1 MKNYS
6 GTMKAGAFGA
16 AALVAF
22 TCAFGASRTWTGGG
36 DGTSWKD
43 GANWG
48 GTAPAAGDDV
58 TVSATS
64 VNDIGSAAE
73 PLELHSLT
81 LSGAITVSGNPV
93 RIANAGRLRLSSAST
108 AKITAPL
115 VMGTAQTPAVTNS
128 VADGGTLSLEGVISG
143 PANIWVA
150 CDALGGKINLKAQ
163 NTFDGNL
170 IIRQGAVFAY
180 TDGAFGSTAGITD
193 MQEQTSGRTARL
205 WFMGITTYENF
216 KFKTLMQGNAVY
228 FGQNTTNKIYGTV
241 GGSNAHE
248 TWNAQSNAY
257 VEFNNVVTNIACFTS
272 NFDSGSIVKFNA
284 PTYWMNTWYVN
295 GNSTAHVWI
304 NDVWTTT
311 DANYD
316 FHVNG
321 GTYHLNMENALRVAN
336 VNAPTLKF
344 PHLWFAAATTI
355 DVCGYDQTFTYA
367 WSKPEVTGG
376 VITSQNPAI
385 VHFTC
390 QTDTYG
396 NKQLANFYGT
406 FTGAVSLSLEG
417 AKKMVFH
424 GASTATGSLS
434 LTNGNTTAFEGIGS
448 WAGDVVNVSGGSK
461 LLLSGINLS
470 TRATLSVWEEN
481 SEVDIP
487 DGIVQQVGALF
498 LDGVEKAPGY
508 YGSAESGVDA
518 AHQSAHF
525 TGKGRVWVRDYS
537 AGEVSATWTGNG
549 SGDSVATDE
558 NWLGDSAP
566 DLVSGFT
573 TATFAQSGSRAEL
586 PGEAIFK
593 GVVFDAPGNFTVAS
607 AGGAGSLGVGSGGI
621 RATAAAAREYS
632 VEAPVSPMEPQTWNV
647 TNSATL
653 RLGAVSG
660 MQGATVKRVGNGTLR
675 LDGPVDMHGGTLDI
689 DGTGKNY
696 LRDGASLG
704 VAGDTVILRGD
715 SGKTSRV
722 YATNSIVVTANVTM
736 IGQHQNSFF
745 QFADNTTNR
754 ITGFVDF
761 RGPSFYGESGTV
773 LALEGG
779 ITVSG
784 WFWIRGANGFHLVI
798 KDKPI
803 TACPTGIYEDQGG
816 MHLVLAAP
824 SNNIGGNTYVYSS
837 SWLELAAPW
846 ALAYPSTQVILGR
859 NTGNSVGTVDLGGYD
874 QGFGTWG
881 GYSVEP
887 TVAGN
892 RCRVTSDGPGGM
904 AHHRDGAN
912 KTIYYSF
919 EKLAG
924 YVKEGPYSTT
934 FMYPS
939 TTSNSL
945 VVTDGAVRFGDGERF
960 KGSWLNVTNVT
971 VTGGTLET
979 GGSVTEGG
987 KTYSTRLNPKAD
999 FRLSGGTLSIPDG
1012 VVQRCRFMYLQDG
1025 AGEWRKA
1032 RLGRYCGTADVPG
1045 TTHLALLGATT
1056 GVLEVHGDGRGT
1068 IMLFK

>member
-1 MKNYS
+1 MKNHS
-6 GTMKAGAFGA
+6 CLKVGAFGA
-16 AALVAF
+16 AAVVAF

-64 VNDIGSAAE
+64 VNDLGTVAE
-73 PLELHSLT
+73 PLALHSLT
-81 LSGAITVSGNPV
+81 LSGAITISGNPV
-93 RIANAGRLRLSSAST
+93 KLANSGFLRLASASE

-128 VADGGTLSLEGVISG
+128 VADGGTLNLEGVISG

-193 MQEQTSGRTARL
+193 MQEQTGGRTARL

-216 KFKTLMQGNAVY
+216 NFKTYMQGDAVY
-228 FGQNTTNKIYGTV
+228 FYANTTNKFYGTI
-241 GGSNAHE
+241 GGNNVHE
-248 TWNAQSNAY
+248 TWRAQSNAY
-257 VEFNNVVTNIACFTS
+257 VEFNNAVTNIACFTS
-272 NFDSGSIVKFNA
+272 NAEAGSIVKFNA
-284 PTYWMNTWYVN
+284 PTSWNNTWYL
-295 GNSTAHVWI
+295 GATGSSHIWM
-304 NDVWTTT
+304 NDVWTTS
-311 DANYD
+311 DGSYNIRVA
-316 FHVNG
+316 G
-321 GTYHLNMENALRVAN
+321 GIYHLNQENVLRCSVSGR
-336 VNAPTLKF
+336 LY
-344 PHLWFAAATTI
+344 PHIWFAASTTI
-355 DVCGYDQTFTYA
+355 DMCGFDQSFTYI
-367 WSKPEVTGG
+367 WNKSDETGS
-376 VITSQNPAI
+376 VITSEDPATM
-385 VHFTC
+385 HLTC
-390 QTDTYG
+390 LTSTYG
-396 NKQLANFYGT
+396 NQLLANYYGK

-417 AKKMVFH
+417 PKKMVFH
-424 GASTATGSLS
+424 NASTATGALS
-434 LTNGNTTAFEGIGS
+434 LTNGNTTAFEGSGS
-448 WAGDVVNVSGGSK
+448 WAGNVVNVSGGST
-461 LLLSGINLS
+461 LQLSGMNLS

-481 SEVDIP
+481 SAVDIP
-487 DGIVQQVGALF
+487 DGVVQQVGALF
-498 LDGVEKAPGY
+498 LDGVGKAPGY

-518 AHQSAHF
+518 EHQSVHF

-537 AGEVSATWTGNG
+537 TGEVSATWTGNG

-566 DLVSGFT
+566 NLVSGFT
-573 TATFAQSGSRAEL
+573 TATFAQSGSRAEVSD
-586 PGEAIFK
+586 AATFK
-593 GVVFDAPGNFTVAS
+593 GVVFDAPGNFTIAS
-607 AGGAGSLGVGSGGI
+607 AGGAGSVGVGSGGI

-632 VEAPVSPMEPQTWNV
+632 VEAPALMTEPQTWNV

-653 RLGAVSG
+653 RMGAVSG
-660 MQGATVKRVGNGTLR
+660 MSGATVKRVGNGTLR
-675 LDGPVDMHGGTLDI
+675 LDGPLNMHGGTFDI
-689 DGTGKNY
+689 GGTGSNY

-704 VAGDTVILRGD
+704 AAGDTVILRGD
-715 SGKTSRV
+715 SGKTSRI
-722 YATNSIVVTANVTM
+722 YATNSVVVAANVTM
-736 IGQHQNSFF
+736 MGQHQNSLF
-745 QFADNTTNR
+745 QFANNTTNR

-761 RGPSFYGESGTV
+761 GGPSFSGDSGTV

-779 ITVSG
+779 ITVTG
-784 WFWIRGANGFHLVI
+784 WFWVRGANGFHLVI

-803 TACPTGIYEDQGG
+803 TSCSTGIYEDSTGV
-816 MHLVLAAP
+816 HLVLAAP
-824 SNNIGGNTYVYSS
+824 SNNIGGNVYVYSA

-846 ALAYPSTQVILGR
+846 ALAYPSAQIVLGR
-859 NTGNSVGTVDLGGYD
+859 NAGNNVGTIDLGGYD
-874 QGFGTWG
+874 QGFGGWG

-887 TVAGN
+887 TSAN
-892 RCRVTSDGPGGM
+892 TRCRVTSDGPGGM

-912 KTIYYSF
+912 KAIYYSF

-924 YVKEGPYSTT
+924 YVKEGPYATT
-934 FMYPS
+934 FKYPS

-945 VVTDGAVRFGDGERF
+945 VVTEGAVRFGDGERF

-987 KTYSTRLNPKAD
+987 KTYQTRLNPKAD
-999 FRLSGGTLSIPDG
+999 FYLSGGKLTIPDG
-1012 VVQRCRFMYLQDG
+1012 AVQRCSFLYLKDG

-1032 RLGRYCGTADVPG
+1032 RLGCYCGTAGVPG
-1045 TTHLALLGATT
+1045 TTHLTLLGETT
-1056 GVLEVHGDGRGT
+1056 GVLDVHGDGKGT
-1068 IMLFK
+1068 LMLFK